1 MGYQTIDVRPI
12 AGALGA
18 EIDGVDLSQPLDE
31 RTFDAVHRALLDHL
45 VIFFRDQT
53 LTPREQLVFARR
65 FGGIHLHPF
74 VKGLPDCPE
83 IMPVIKEAGDTR
95 TFGSAWHS
103 DQMFTARP
111 AMGTMLYAKA
121 VPPVGGDTLYANMY
135 MAYDALSDSMKDML
149 AALKTFSVGGRFKQ
163 AGGKSRAQRYAGTSK
178 MGELLKDPGNVQTES
193 AHPLIRTHP
202 ETGRKTLYIG
212 SHAQR
217 FERMSDAESAPLL
230 AFLKTHAVRPEF
242 TCRFTWAEGSLA
254 FWDNRCTQ
262 HFAIGDYDGHRREM
276 HRITIAGD
284 TPF

>member
-1 MGYQTIDVRPI
+1 MGYLTIDVHPLS
-12 AGALGA
+12 GALGA
-18 EIDGVDLSQPLDE
+18 EIGSVDLSSPLDE

-53 LTPREQLVFARR
+53 LTPGEQLAFARR

-83 IMPVIKEAGDTR
+83 VMAIIKEKGDTR

-103 DQMFTARP
+103 DQMFTAQP
-111 AMGTMLYAKA
+111 AMGTMLYART

-135 MAYDALSDSMKDML
+135 LAYDALSDGMKGML
-149 AALKTFSVGGRFKQ
+149 AKLKTFSVGDKFKQ
-163 AGGKSRAQRYAGTSK
+163 AGGNSRVQRYSGTSK

-193 AHPLIRTHP
+193 EHPLIRTHP
-202 ETGRKTLYIG
+202 ETGRKALYIG

-217 FERMSDAESAPLL
+217 FDGMTDAESAPLM
-230 AFLKTHAVRPEF
+230 AFLKNHAVRPEF
-242 TCRFTWAEGSLA
+242 TCRFTWREGSLA

-276 HRITIAGD
+276 HRITISGD